1 MKGFGEGVRRMT
13 EKQLWY
19 IMCYCDDKIEAED
32 KDEAYKIFCE
42 KHHFKEEEAEWVSY
56 GEVNEEEDE

>member
-1 MKGFGEGVRRMT
+1 MT

-42 KHHFKEEEAEWVSY
+42 KHHFKEEDAEFVSY
-56 GEVNEEEDE
+56 SRTERDVND